1 MQKLMR
7 ESSAA
12 ESLRIAIAQAE
23 HEGREPPTVL
33 RPELPPNKKQSFA
46 EVMADLNKCPLFMT
60 EMEEN
65 DDIAALQALS
75 YEGTPLENA
84 LDFKIRG
91 NECFKVRGY
100 VDAREFYTKGIQLLA
115 AEERRRNNSNN
126 NTTTNGQQN
135 TTATTTDSSS
145 SSPEGAKEESPEEI
159 ASQREALEV
168 LYVNRAACNLELENY
183 RSCWTDCASALRL
196 NPSNVKACYRS
207 AIALLQVDRIEE
219 ALDIC
224 ERGIALDAANK
235 SLQQV
240 LGEILERQE
249 RLSFQAEKAAA
260 LDETSQRRE
269 KLLQTAL
276 KARNIPTRTT
286 EKPFVLGGG
295 KIELVPDP
303 DDPTSSLSFP
313 AMLLYPEDYELELVE
328 AVNEMDTIEE
338 HLSYVFPM
346 PWDKQREYT
355 IGNVSCFMETKDGG
369 MLKLG
374 RRVPLLEV
382 LGTGKIEVEDEH
394 LRIFVVPH
402 NKADAWVARYKKERA
417 AERAAEMANKRIG
430 RARRW

>member
-23 HEGREPPTVL
+23 YEGREPPTVL
-33 RPELPPNKKQSFA
+33 RPELPPHKKQSFA

-115 AEERRRNNSNN
+115 AEERQRNNSNN

-159 ASQREALEV
+159 TSQREALEV

-313 AMLLYPEDYELELVE
+313 AMLLYPEHYELELVE
-328 AVNEMDTIEE
+328 AVNEMDTIED

-382 LGTGKIEVEDEH
+382 LGTGKVEVEDEH

-417 AERAAEMANKRIG
+417 AERAAEMAKKRIG
-430 RARRW
+430 RAKRW

>member
-260 LDETSQRRE
+260 LDETSQRRQ

>member
-1 MQKLMR
+1 MKRLMQMTS
-7 ESSAA
+7 EA
-12 ESLRIAIAQAE
+12 ESLRIATAQAE
-23 HEGREPPTVL
+23 REGREPPSVL

-126 NTTTNGQQN
+126 NTTTNGQQT
-135 TTATTTDSSS
+135 TTATTADSS
-145 SSPEGAKEESPEEI
+145 SSPEGTKEESPEEI

-224 ERGIALDAANK
+224 DRGLALDATNK
-235 SLQQV
+235 SLHQV
-240 LGEILERQE
+240 QCEILERQE
-249 RLSFQAEKAAA
+249 RLAFQAEKAAA

-313 AMLLYPEDYELELVE
+313 AMLLYPVDYQLELVE

-355 IGNVSCFMETKDGG
+355 LGNVSCFMETKDGG

-402 NKADAWVARYKKERA
+402 DKADAWVTRYKKERA
-417 AERAAEMANKRIG
+417 AERAAEMAKKRVG
-430 RARRW
+430 RSRRW

>member
-115 AEERRRNNSNN
+115 AEERQRNNSNN

-159 ASQREALEV
+159 TSQREALEV

-260 LDETSQRRE
+260 LDATSQRRE

-313 AMLLYPEDYELELVE
+313 TMLLYPEDYELELVE

-402 NKADAWVARYKKERA
+402 NKADAWVTRYKKERA